1 MSDAIDTDMME
12 ESLIVVDQARKL
24 LKRQVVARA
33 TKELDWLARHR
44 ADDVL
49 VCFSEVRYASHR
61 RNKELV
67 LLELEQLRHNLQ
79 RTMTW
84 SVVNRP
90 FDAGPYQTALET
102 VALAQCA
109 VHSALGLFKPCP
121 QLIPRCTP
129 HPQSR

>member
-1 MSDAIDTDMME
+1 MDTDMMDA
-12 ESLIVVDQARKL
+12 SLIVIDQARKQ
-24 LKRQVVARA
+24 LKRHVVARA
-33 TKELDWLARHR
+33 NKELDWLARHR

-67 LLELEQLRHNLQ
+67 LLELEQLCHNLQ
-79 RTMTW
+79 RTLTW

-90 FDAGPYQTALET
+90 FDAGAYQQALEN
-102 VALAQCA
+102 VDMAQCA
-109 VHSALGLFKPCP
+109 IHSALGLYKPCP
-121 QLIPRCTP
+121 QLIPRHSP